1 MPDPRAAARLGGL
14 RSWLGPDHA
23 PRPARTPAGTR
34 ASKALRDISE
44 AFDRCEISDGQ
55 TLSFHHQYRNGD
67 HTLGLV
73 LDEAERRNLRGL
85 TISAS
90 SLFPVHAPLVRHLHN
105 NVVTRIISNYIAGP
119 VADAVMDGALAEP
132 VILQSHGGRARAL
145 STGALPIDVA
155 FVAAAMVSPDGAAT
169 GRAGHAAC
177 GPLGYAMVD
186 AAYAKR
192 TVVLAP
198 TCAAINHTDI
208 PADHVDFYVP
218 DVNAG
223 DALGIASGTT
233 RAMTTATA
241 QGIAQNVACV
251 IRASGLV
258 RDGMVFQTGSGG
270 YSLGTIPAIGAALR
284 DAGAVA
290 GAIHGGIT
298 QAHVALLQSG
308 LARRI
313 RDVQCFDR
321 AAVASSMTDAR
332 HLAMSAAEYA
342 SPLHPSPAIDA
353 LDVVVLGA
361 AEIDRD
367 FNVNVARSGDGRL
380 IGGPGGHPDTAAG
393 AKMTV
398 IVTTLTSGGWPKVV
412 DHVGCITTPG
422 QDVDVLVTDAGIA
435 VSPRRADL
443 VERLRADGIPVSKI
457 GDLIAQASRTASH
470 TPHQPNG
477 AARVL
482 IEARE
487 GVLLDAVMAS

>member
-1 MPDPRAAARLGGL
+1 MPDPRAAARLGGA
-14 RSWLGPDHA
+14 RSWLEPDSA
-23 PRPARTPAGTR
+23 PRPTR
-34 ASKALRDISE
+34 APATTQATKALRDISE
-44 AFDRCEISDGQ
+44 AFDRCEVSDGQ

-73 LDEAERRNLRGL
+73 LEEAARRNLRGL

-90 SLFPVHAPLVRHLHN
+90 SLFPVHAPLVQHMQN
-105 NVVTRIISNYIAGP
+105 EVVTRIVSNYIAGP
-119 VADAVMDGALAEP
+119 VADAIMDGVLADP

-145 STGALPIDVA
+145 TTGALPIDVA
-155 FVAAAMVSPDGAAT
+155 FVAAAMVAPDGAAT

-198 TCAAINHTDI
+198 TCGAIEHTDI

-233 RAMTTATA
+233 RAMTTPTA
-241 QGIAQNVACV
+241 QGIAQGVADV
-251 IRASGLV
+251 IRASGLMC
-258 RDGMVFQTGSGG
+258 DGMVFQTGSGG
-270 YSLGTIPAIGAALR
+270 YSLGSIPAIGAALR
-284 DAGAVA
+284 DAGVVA

-298 QAHVALLQSG
+298 QAHVALLQGG
-308 LARRI
+308 LARQI
-313 RDVQCFDR
+313 RDVQCFDA
-321 AAVASSMTDAR
+321 AAVASSMTDPR

-342 SPLHPSPAIDA
+342 SPLHPSPAVDA
-353 LDVVVLGA
+353 LDLVVLGA

-412 DHVGCITTPG
+412 EHVGCITTPG
-422 QDVDVLVTDAGIA
+422 HDVDVLVTDAGIA

-443 VERLRADGIPVSKI
+443 AERLRAGGISVLEI
-457 GDLIAQASRTASH
+457 DNLIAQASRAASQA
-470 TPHQPNG
+470 PHHPSG
-477 AARVL
+477 PTRVL

-487 GVLLDAVMAS
+487 GALLDAVMSS